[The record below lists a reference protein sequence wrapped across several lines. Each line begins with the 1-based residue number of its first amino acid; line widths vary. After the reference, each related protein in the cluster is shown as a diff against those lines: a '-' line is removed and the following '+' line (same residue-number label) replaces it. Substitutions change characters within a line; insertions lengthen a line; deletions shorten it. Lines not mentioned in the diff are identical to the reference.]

1 MVFIATLCRGV
12 CNSTVSW
19 WLQQHCVVVFAAG
32 RSTTDTELESMLE
45 SGNPAIFTQGVSCC
59 PFSYAY
65 SCLRKVAIIIVF
77 IRHGS
82 IYRKCHDIS
91 PISIIL
97 VSRCFGA
104 LDISCFRYINIM
116 FVTSKISVI
125 SPHFIIL
132 FRTFL
137 MLI

>member
-1 MVFIATLCRGV
+1 
-12 CNSTVSW
+12 
-19 WLQQHCVVVFAAG
+19 VVFAAG

-104 LDISCFRYINIM
+104 LDISNLKTIMSSIAVSPKWQLRNNID
-116 FVTSKISVI
+116 
-125 SPHFIIL
+125 IIDY
-132 FRTFL
+132 FAGDNE
-137 MLI
+137 ICE